1 MQTIIDAWFVQ
12 GMIKATSDAWL
23 KGWDERNGGNLTLR
37 LDEADIEPYA
47 ADFHAKPRYIAL
59 SQPMP
64 TLANQ
69 PFIVTGSGKFFRN
82 VQLDPAA
89 NLGVVKV
96 DSDGAGYHIL
106 WGLTEDAVPTSELP
120 AHFLS
125 HSERIKLTGGKD
137 RVIMHCHA
145 TNLIAL
151 TYVLEN
157 HSDLFTRKLWEGS
170 TECLVVFPDGVGIL
184 PWMVPGT
191 DEIGQATAETMQK
204 HSLVLWPFHGV
215 FGSGPTL
222 DETFGLIDTAEKSA
236 EVLVKVLSMGGMKQT
251 KPYKTNS
258 CGVKAMKTK
267 TSLILTVA
275 ALALSGSALAEV
287 KIALV
292 AKSLGNGFFEAA
304 NVGAQQAAKELA
316 AVNVIYTGP
325 TTTTAEAQIDVLNG
339 LIAQGVDAIAISA
352 NDPDAVVPVLKKAMQ
367 RGIKVVSWDSGV
379 APAGRQI
386 HLNPSNNALIGETNV
401 KLAADALK
409 ALNVEKGEVAVL
421 SATPTSTN
429 QNIWIEEMKKVLP
442 QYPSV
447 QLVTV
452 AYGDD
457 LSDKSYREAVGLL
470 KSYPDL
476 KVIVSPS
483 SVGIVAAAQAVKDQG
498 KIGKVYVTGL
508 GLPSE
513 MAGAI
518 KSGASK
524 SFAIWNPIDL
534 GYAATYLADDLVK
547 GTATKTEASMGKLG
561 KVKLD
566 AEGNGAMAEPFVY
579 DASNI
584 DKFSKIF

>member
-1 MQTIIDAWFVQ
+1 MK
-12 GMIKATSDAWL
+12 IKA
-23 KGWDERNGGNLTLR
+23 
-37 LDEADIEPYA
+37 
-47 ADFHAKPRYIAL
+47 
-59 SQPMP
+59 
-64 TLANQ
+64 
-69 PFIVTGSGKFFRN
+69 
-82 VQLDPAA
+82 
-89 NLGVVKV
+89 
-96 DSDGAGYHIL
+96 
-106 WGLTEDAVPTSELP
+106 
-120 AHFLS
+120 
-125 HSERIKLTGGKD
+125 
-137 RVIMHCHA
+137 
-145 TNLIAL
+145 
-151 TYVLEN
+151 
-157 HSDLFTRKLWEGS
+157 
-170 TECLVVFPDGVGIL
+170 
-184 PWMVPGT
+184 
-191 DEIGQATAETMQK
+191 
-204 HSLVLWPFHGV
+204 
-215 FGSGPTL
+215 
-222 DETFGLIDTAEKSA
+222 
-236 EVLVKVLSMGGMKQT
+236 
-251 KPYKTNS
+251 
-258 CGVKAMKTK
+258 
-267 TSLILTVA
+267 SLILTVA

-304 NVGAQQAAKELA
+304 NVGAQEAAKELGD
-316 AVNVIYTGP
+316 VKVIYTGP
-325 TTTTAEAQIDVLNG
+325 TTTTAEAQIEVLNG

-379 APAGRQI
+379 AKAGRQI

-429 QNIWIEEMKKVLP
+429 QNTWIAEMKKVLP
-442 QYPSV
+442 KYPSV
-447 QLVTV
+447 NLVTV

-457 LSDKSYREAVGLL
+457 LSDKAVGLL
-470 KSYPDL
+470 KTYPEL

-513 MAGAI
+513 MAGAV

-547 GTATKTEASMGKLG
+547 GTATKGEASMGKLG

-566 AEGNGAMAEPFVY
+566 ADGNGAMAEPFVY

>member
-1 MQTIIDAWFVQ
+1 
-12 GMIKATSDAWL
+12 
-23 KGWDERNGGNLTLR
+23 
-37 LDEADIEPYA
+37 
-47 ADFHAKPRYIAL
+47 
-59 SQPMP
+59 
-64 TLANQ
+64 
-69 PFIVTGSGKFFRN
+69 
-82 VQLDPAA
+82 
-89 NLGVVKV
+89 
-96 DSDGAGYHIL
+96 
-106 WGLTEDAVPTSELP
+106 
-120 AHFLS
+120 
-125 HSERIKLTGGKD
+125 
-137 RVIMHCHA
+137 
-145 TNLIAL
+145 
-151 TYVLEN
+151 
-157 HSDLFTRKLWEGS
+157 
-170 TECLVVFPDGVGIL
+170 
-184 PWMVPGT
+184 
-191 DEIGQATAETMQK
+191 
-204 HSLVLWPFHGV
+204 
-215 FGSGPTL
+215 
-222 DETFGLIDTAEKSA
+222 
-236 EVLVKVLSMGGMKQT
+236 
-251 KPYKTNS
+251 
-258 CGVKAMKTK
+258 MKTK

-275 ALALSGSALAEV
+275 ILALSGSALAEV

-304 NVGAQQAAKELA
+304 NVGAQEAAKELGD
-316 AVNVIYTGP
+316 VNVIYTGP
-325 TTTTAEAQIDVLNG
+325 TTTTAEAQIEVLNG

-409 ALNVEKGEVAVL
+409 ALNVEKGEVAIL
-421 SATPTSTN
+421 TSTN

-447 QLVTV
+447 NLVTV

-547 GTATKTEASMGKLG
+547 GTATKTEANMGKLG

-566 AEGNGAMAEPFVY
+566 ADGSGAMAEPFVY

>member
-1 MQTIIDAWFVQ
+1 
-12 GMIKATSDAWL
+12 
-23 KGWDERNGGNLTLR
+23 
-37 LDEADIEPYA
+37 
-47 ADFHAKPRYIAL
+47 
-59 SQPMP
+59 
-64 TLANQ
+64 
-69 PFIVTGSGKFFRN
+69 
-82 VQLDPAA
+82 
-89 NLGVVKV
+89 
-96 DSDGAGYHIL
+96 
-106 WGLTEDAVPTSELP
+106 
-120 AHFLS
+120 
-125 HSERIKLTGGKD
+125 
-137 RVIMHCHA
+137 
-145 TNLIAL
+145 
-151 TYVLEN
+151 
-157 HSDLFTRKLWEGS
+157 
-170 TECLVVFPDGVGIL
+170 
-184 PWMVPGT
+184 
-191 DEIGQATAETMQK
+191 
-204 HSLVLWPFHGV
+204 
-215 FGSGPTL
+215 
-222 DETFGLIDTAEKSA
+222 
-236 EVLVKVLSMGGMKQT
+236 
-251 KPYKTNS
+251 
-258 CGVKAMKTK
+258 MKTK

-304 NVGAQQAAKELA
+304 NVGAQQAAKELGD
-316 AVNVIYTGP
+316 VKVIYTGP

-401 KLAADALK
+401 KLAADALQ

-483 SVGIVAAAQAVKDQG
+483 SVGIVAAAQAVKDQAKSAKCMSPG
-498 KIGKVYVTGL
+498 WAA
-508 GLPSE
+508 SE

-518 KSGASK
+518 KSAPAKASP
-524 SFAIWNPIDL
+524 S
-534 GYAATYLADDLVK
+534 
-547 GTATKTEASMGKLG
+547 GTRLTWLRRHLSGRRFSQRHGDQNRSQYGQAGQSEAGRRGEWRDGQAVCLRC
-561 KVKLD
+561 
-566 AEGNGAMAEPFVY
+566 EQHR
-579 DASNI
+579 
-584 DKFSKIF
+584 

>member
-1 MQTIIDAWFVQ
+1 
-12 GMIKATSDAWL
+12 
-23 KGWDERNGGNLTLR
+23 
-37 LDEADIEPYA
+37 
-47 ADFHAKPRYIAL
+47 
-59 SQPMP
+59 
-64 TLANQ
+64 
-69 PFIVTGSGKFFRN
+69 
-82 VQLDPAA
+82 
-89 NLGVVKV
+89 
-96 DSDGAGYHIL
+96 
-106 WGLTEDAVPTSELP
+106 
-120 AHFLS
+120 
-125 HSERIKLTGGKD
+125 
-137 RVIMHCHA
+137 
-145 TNLIAL
+145 
-151 TYVLEN
+151 
-157 HSDLFTRKLWEGS
+157 
-170 TECLVVFPDGVGIL
+170 
-184 PWMVPGT
+184 
-191 DEIGQATAETMQK
+191 
-204 HSLVLWPFHGV
+204 
-215 FGSGPTL
+215 
-222 DETFGLIDTAEKSA
+222 
-236 EVLVKVLSMGGMKQT
+236 
-251 KPYKTNS
+251 
-258 CGVKAMKTK
+258 MKTK

-275 ALALSGSALAEV
+275 IMALSGSASAEV

-304 NVGAQQAAKELA
+304 NVGAQQAAKELGD
-316 AVNVIYTGP
+316 VKVIYTGP
-325 TTTTAEAQIDVLNG
+325 TTTTAEAQIEVLNG

-386 HLNPSNNALIGETNV
+386 HLNPSNNALIGETNIR
-401 KLAADALK
+401 LAAEALK
-409 ALNVEKGEVAVL
+409 ALNVDKGDVAVL
-421 SATPTSTN
+421 SATPTSTSTN

-442 QYPSV
+442 KYPSV
-447 QLVTV
+447 NLVTV

-470 KSYPDL
+470 KSYPEL

-547 GTATKTEASMGKLG
+547 GTASKTEASMGKLG
-561 KVKLD
+561 KVQLD
-566 AEGNGAMAEPFVY
+566 ANGNGAMAQPFVY

>member
-1 MQTIIDAWFVQ
+1 
-12 GMIKATSDAWL
+12 
-23 KGWDERNGGNLTLR
+23 
-37 LDEADIEPYA
+37 
-47 ADFHAKPRYIAL
+47 
-59 SQPMP
+59 
-64 TLANQ
+64 
-69 PFIVTGSGKFFRN
+69 
-82 VQLDPAA
+82 
-89 NLGVVKV
+89 
-96 DSDGAGYHIL
+96 
-106 WGLTEDAVPTSELP
+106 
-120 AHFLS
+120 
-125 HSERIKLTGGKD
+125 
-137 RVIMHCHA
+137 
-145 TNLIAL
+145 
-151 TYVLEN
+151 
-157 HSDLFTRKLWEGS
+157 
-170 TECLVVFPDGVGIL
+170 
-184 PWMVPGT
+184 
-191 DEIGQATAETMQK
+191 
-204 HSLVLWPFHGV
+204 
-215 FGSGPTL
+215 
-222 DETFGLIDTAEKSA
+222 
-236 EVLVKVLSMGGMKQT
+236 
-251 KPYKTNS
+251 
-258 CGVKAMKTK
+258 
-267 TSLILTVA
+267 
-275 ALALSGSALAEV
+275 
-287 KIALV
+287 
-292 AKSLGNGFFEAA
+292 
-304 NVGAQQAAKELA
+304 
-316 AVNVIYTGP
+316 
-325 TTTTAEAQIDVLNG
+325 
-339 LIAQGVDAIAISA
+339 
-352 NDPDAVVPVLKKAMQ
+352 MQ

-409 ALNVEKGEVAVL
+409 ALNVEKGDVAVL

-447 QLVTV
+447 NLVTV

-566 AEGNGAMAEPFVY
+566 ADGMARWPSRSSTMRATSISSRKFSNPCSSPGPLPRERGKAGPLRDAASERRTVPSPLGERVRVRVILRRTIMSASTPLLSLKGITKIFPGVRALENVQLDLWPGKVTALIGENGAGKSTLVKVMTGIYQPEEGEILYKAIPFICRTPESAHKVGITAIHQETVLF
-579 DASNI
+579 DELSVSENI
-584 DKFSKIF
+584 FVGQYLYKAC